1 MAWPFPTYLSI
12 VISCCYLITK
22 LCLTP
27 CDPMDWTVVHQTPLT
42 MGFLRQKYWRG
53 LPFPPPEDLP
63 NPEIEPESPAL
74 AGGFFTTQPP
84 GKPMANICIYEIIT
98 TIIMMN
104 PRVNFFPFVLSYSH
118 LYLVITPSLRQLY
131 KWNHM

>member
-1 MAWPFPTYLSI
+1 MSFATPWTAAYQAPLS
-12 VISCCYLITK
+12 
-22 LCLTP
+22 
-27 CDPMDWTVVHQTPLT
+27 

-53 LPFPPPEDLP
+53 LPFPSPEDLP